1 MIRYPATLG
10 LLGILIVLCVILV
23 FGVARNSRCNLIFFS
38 VVGLF
43 GVVICWLLSGIYLAS
58 SVALGDFCMKPAEHF
73 CDKFASVRSI
83 SHKEISFVAD
93 NHCTIDDNDQI
104 FMQSYR
110 NIQMT
115 FII

>member
-73 CDKFASVRSI
+73 CDKFASVSESFRFVNEKKK
-83 SHKEISFVAD
+83 KE
-93 NHCTIDDNDQI
+93 
-104 FMQSYR
+104 
-110 NIQMT
+110 
-115 FII
+115 